1 MYGAVSF
8 SLRSAGVLKA
18 PRSIGEPLCDHATPL
33 GPVPAR
39 PRSSAVGVTPV
50 LWKPWSPPSSLT
62 RPFWAAKFTDA
73 SVSSAP
79 AWHLLHEPLPPKTL
93 WPFFWLDVIVPRSMG
108 VWSGMSVD
116 T

>member
-62 RPFWAAKFTDA
+62 RLSWGWANWWPSGVRA
-73 SVSSAP
+73 SIFAP
-79 AWHLLHEPLPPKTL
+79 RLFGPLNVRPSH
-93 WPFFWLDVIVPRSMG
+93 DI
-108 VWSGMSVD
+108 SVGLFGGP
-116 T
+116 TA